1 MRASGGSEDES
12 RRRRAGGRGISGNDE
27 RCGNNLV
34 FCVFYE
40 NTDDSILGMRR
51 RDGRLARHAR
61 LAGSSR
67 LANSRGGGFD

>member
-1 MRASGGSEDES
+1 MRASAGSEDES
-12 RRRRAGGRGISGNDE
+12 RRAGGRGISGNDE

-51 RDGRLARHAR
+51 RDGRLARRAR
-61 LAGSSR
+61 LAGSSSETR
-67 LANSRGGGFD
+67 E